1 MIFEKSYSR
10 RIHNG
15 SLLSLTQE
23 ICWNFSEIYSLNAEM
38 KQQWFQWT
46 RHAFISKQ
54 NVCLVSWSPF
64 LDVTNSGNLLTTFTI
79 TSTLLI
85 FNILQWN
92 DTYIN
97 QYIYMAVAATFWWN
111 VSFLGYQINMIAI
124 LSCKGVQKQMKPC
137 PRSFSLACNQH
148 RLSLSHF
155 IFSFVY
161 VEQIW
166 RP

>member
-1 MIFEKSYSR
+1 MNFWYKCNVYLHLYLKCISNVVDYIIDFWKKSYSR
-10 RIHNG
+10 WIHNG

-46 RHAFISKQ
+46 RRAFISKQ

-85 FNILQWN
+85 LYIVQWN
-92 DTYIN
+92 DIYKLIYI
-97 QYIYMAVAATFWWN
+97 
-111 VSFLGYQINMIAI
+111 
-124 LSCKGVQKQMKPC
+124 
-137 PRSFSLACNQH
+137 H
-148 RLSLSHF
+148 RL
-155 IFSFVY
+155 
-161 VEQIW
+161 
-166 RP
+166 

>member
-1 MIFEKSYSR
+1 M
-10 RIHNG
+10 
-15 SLLSLTQE
+15 LSLTQDL
-23 ICWNFSEIYSLNAEM
+23 CWNFSEIYSLNAEM

-46 RHAFISKQ
+46 RRAFISKQ

-64 LDVTNSGNLLTTFTI
+64 LDVTNSGNLLRTFTI
-79 TSTLLI
+79 TSNLLVFMPYNETI
-85 FNILQWN
+85 
-92 DTYIN
+92 YIN
-97 QYIYMAVAATFWWN
+97 QYIYIAATFWWN
-111 VSFLGYQINMIAI
+111 VSFLGYQKNIIAI